1 MFSANQI
8 AGFLNQLFL
17 SEQSDETASFFA
29 FRYKFTKIESC
40 SKIYWVN
47 MVKKGHSQSG
57 HRTLKLIVSKKWTD
71 GINWFFT
78 CWYNKSRKVKSG
90 FSGFW
95 VGVIKN
101 GHVLLVHETL
111 KSAVSW
117 EWIHEFSW
125 FSECW

>member
-29 FRYKFTKIESC
+29 CRYKFTKIESC

-57 HRTLKLIVSKKWTD
+57 HRTLKLTVSKK
-71 GINWFFT
+71 
-78 CWYNKSRKVKSG
+78 
-90 FSGFW
+90 
-95 VGVIKN
+95 
-101 GHVLLVHETL
+101 
-111 KSAVSW
+111 
-117 EWIHEFSW
+117 
-125 FSECW
+125 